1 MTVKAKRR
9 DGTPYVDTSTKANIE
24 ALRKVVL
31 NPLNHAG
38 ASSITKAEVDAAIRA
53 VQELSFV

>member
-1 MTVKAKRR
+1 
-9 DGTPYVDTSTKANIE
+9 VDNSTKANIE

-38 ASSITKAEVDAAIRA
+38 ASSITKAEVEAAIKA
-53 VQELSFV
+53 VEGLSFT